1 MDFKNLSLGSIGDV
15 LKPNYRNKMQ
25 VTFSTIEKAKS
36 LLTNLDKMKAE
47 KAIDDNKYFAMRKEY
62 TTMLDKAQGELADLT
77 KKINKGMMEK
87 KKEIDQLKIQL
98 ADLDLRQKTGEIT
111 GDAFTSKNQELTS
124 KIGGLE
130 QEIRDFESLAKAKSS
145 ADVGGFIDIQK

>member
-1 MDFKNLSLGSIGDV
+1 MDFKNLSLGSLGEV

-25 VTFSTIEKAKS
+25 VTFSTIEKAKG
-36 LLTNLDKMKAE
+36 LLTNLDKLKAE

-62 TTMLDKAQGELADLT
+62 TTTLDKAQGELADLT

-98 ADLDLRQKTGEIT
+98 TDLELRQKTGEVT
-111 GDAFTSKNQELTS
+111 GDTYTSKNQELTS
-124 KIGGLE
+124 KMGALE
-130 QEIRDFESLAKAKSS
+130 QEIRDLESLAKARSS
-145 ADVGGFIDIQK
+145 ADVGGYIDIPK

>member
-1 MDFKNLSLGSIGDV
+1 MDFKNLSLGSLGEV

-25 VTFSTIEKAKS
+25 VTFSTIEKAKG
-36 LLTNLDKMKAE
+36 LLTNLDKLKAE

-87 KKEIDQLKIQL
+87 KKEIDQLTIQL
-98 ADLDLRQKTGEIT
+98 KDLELRQKTGEIT
-111 GDAFTSKNQELTS
+111 GDAYTSKNQEITS
-124 KIGGLE
+124 KIGALE